1 MPAKRTYESPLRET
15 QAAQTREQILDALV
29 TLLET
34 MSADEISTRELAAAA
49 GVSLRTVYRHF
60 PDREAL
66 LNGVSDRVEAAL
78 GPPGYEVRLKT
89 ADDLGPMTEEFYRQN
104 ETIAPLVRAEVL
116 FKNDPAHQPQTFH
129 HRTELTRQLVASTF
143 PELTEREGHNLAAL
157 LRILAGGRNWLMLRD
172 AFGIDGPESGPLAAW
187 ALRALLAEVR
197 RGNPPPARQSQPG
210 NGPRHPAILE
220 TGPVQ
225 APQ

>member
-15 QAAQTREQILDALV
+15 QALQTREQILDALL

-60 PDREAL
+60 PDRDAL

-78 GPPGYEVRLKT
+78 GGPGYDVRLT
-89 ADDLGPMTEEFYRQN
+89 SADDLGLLVQELYRKN
-104 ETIAPLVRAEVL
+104 EAIAALVRAEVL

-129 HRTELTRQLVASTF
+129 RRTELTQQLVASTF
-143 PELTEREGHNLAAL
+143 PELTPRQGHNLAAL
-157 LRILAGGRNWLMLRD
+157 LRILAGGRNWLMLRE
-172 AFGIDGPESGPLAAW
+172 AFGLDGAEAGPLAAW
-187 ALRALLAEVR
+187 AVGALLAEVR
-197 RGNPPPARQSQPG
+197 RGNPPPARQSQPA
-210 NGPRHPAILE
+210 NRSPA
-220 TGPVQ
+220 P
-225 APQ
+225 ADP